1 MKKLMIPV
9 AGLVCG
15 LSLLVAPA
23 AHADG
28 QRVLSVANQLVH
40 RNRANPLVDVNNFR
54 DPLGKYIVGRLVAI
68 ERLQ

>member
-23 AHADG
+23 AHAHPETLW
-28 QRVLSVANQLVH
+28 QPSQ
-40 RNRANPLVDVNNFR
+40 P
-54 DPLGKYIVGRLVAI
+54 AI
-68 ERLQ
+68 ERVDEGDAAAASAAVGELFNGML